1 MRGARA
7 WTMRAGAAL
16 AVALAGAAG
25 ARAQTPTVSI
35 LDARVVEGSSGN
47 WSLSITVTLSGPS
60 VTPVDVPWSTVTGS
74 AIAGSDFLGNTGMV
88 HFSSGDT
95 IETLSVQIV
104 GDPTPEWSPTL
115 QQDEVFFV
123 DLGTP
128 TNATLLKG
136 RATVTIMDDDR
147 TLPGLQ
153 LVSAVADGG
162 PATGRVRLQWRVPPA
177 PTNPGDVDDVL
188 VRWNQGASCAPPA
201 NAVVGVTGGE
211 FLISSPLPT
220 LPAAVKPPGETQVF
234 EHLDRP
240 LVKHCYALFARYP
253 PSTLTTE
260 RATVVATP
268 LDTTSPKPVAWTYS
282 AGGSAM
288 SVVPPTVGP
297 DAVYTISNDGVVHA
311 MERGD
316 AGGPWPTTWNPVG
329 LGKPAHNRSPLVP
342 LPAGSRLF
350 VGTESGEVH
359 AVDGKNGSLVW
370 SRSQLFSSQLANVG
384 GVQGTPAGLF
394 KAYYGLNDAILVGSN
409 MGASNNTFYIL
420 DPVDGFNLSTWSNS
434 LLGAVLG
441 MGVVDYPGNREF
453 VLTTAPS
460 GTLWGFD
467 LGPAGSPSLNPSA
480 LAGGNPVGIAPA
492 NGSPVLRNGRL
503 YFGVSNDLIVQRLS
517 DGMTRSLNLG
527 DGEVKGFA
535 FPDRRNGDVYLS
547 TNTRVWDVSDTV
559 EPSNPNLL
567 PQWSVAD
574 IPTPSIVLHRPGT
587 DYVYV
592 GGGDGRLYEID
603 VAAGSPQS
611 TKKWVTLEA
620 GSQVFAPSL
629 DGPNNLVLV
638 GSATGVVYAVRVPL
652 P

>member
-1 MRGARA
+1 MRGAGGWTTRA
-7 WTMRAGAAL
+7 VAAL
-16 AVALAGAAG
+16 ALVLAGAAG

-123 DLGTP
+123 DLGATA
-128 TNATLLKG
+128 NATLLKS
-136 RATVTIMDDDR
+136 RATVTIVDDDR
-147 TLPGLQ
+147 DMPGLQ

-162 PATGRVRLQWRVPPA
+162 ASEGRVRLQWRVPPA
-177 PTNPGDVDDVL
+177 PTNPGPVSDVL
-188 VRWNQGASCAPPA
+188 VRWNEGASCTAPIDT
-201 NAVVGVTGGE
+201 VVTVTGQ
-211 FLISSPLPT
+211 FRIVADRAIPVN
-220 LPAAVKPPGETQVF
+220 APGETQVV
-234 EHLDRP
+234 EHLNRP
-240 LVKHCYALFARYP
+240 FVKHCYALFTLYP
-253 PSTLTTE
+253 PLYAPTTE

-268 LDTTSPKPVAWTYS
+268 LDTTSPKEVAWAYS
-282 AGGSAM
+282 VGGTSM
-288 SVVPPTVGP
+288 SVVAPTVGT
-297 DAVYTISNDGVVHA
+297 DAVYTVSTDGVVHA

-316 AGGPWPTTWNPVG
+316 AGGPWPTDWNPVA
-329 LGKPAHNRSPLVP
+329 LGKAAHNRSPVVP
-342 LPAGSRLF
+342 LPQGSRLF

-370 SRSQLFSSQLANVG
+370 SRSPLFSAGALASSG

-420 DPVDGFNLSTWSNS
+420 DPVDGFDLSTWSSGN
-434 LLGAVLG
+434 LGAVLG
-441 MGVVDYPGNREF
+441 MGAVDYPGNRAF
-453 VLTTAPS
+453 VLTTASS

-467 LGPAGSPSLNPSA
+467 LGPAGSPSLNPST
-480 LAGGNPVGIAPA
+480 LVGGNPVGIAAA
-492 NGSPVLRNGRL
+492 NGSPVVRNGRV
-503 YFGVSNDLIVQRLS
+503 YFGTTNADMIVRRLS
-517 DGMTRSLNLG
+517 DAKQEVFAPG
-527 DGEVKGFA
+527 DGEVKGFV
-535 FPDRRNGDVYLS
+535 FPDRRNGDLYFS
-547 TNTRVWDVSDTV
+547 TNGKVWAVGDTLDPTDPMLIPRWV
-559 EPSNPNLL
+559 
-567 PQWSVAD
+567 VDD

-587 DYVYV
+587 DYLYV
-592 GGGDGRLYEID
+592 GSGNGRLYEID
-603 VAAGSPQS
+603 VASGTPQS
-611 TKKWVTLEA
+611 TKKSVTLEA
-620 GSQVFAPSL
+620 GSQIGAPSL

>member
-1 MRGARA
+1 MRGAGGWTTRA
-7 WTMRAGAAL
+7 VAAL
-16 AVALAGAAG
+16 ALVLAGAAG

-123 DLGTP
+123 DLGATA
-128 TNATLLKG
+128 NATLLKS
-136 RATVTIMDDDR
+136 RATVTIVDDDR
-147 TLPGLQ
+147 ALPGLQ

-162 PATGRVRLQWRVPPA
+162 VSTGRVRLQWRVPPA
-177 PTNPGDVDDVL
+177 PVNPGPVSDVL
-188 VRWNQGASCAPPA
+188 VRWNQGASCTAPA
-201 NAVVGVTGGE
+201 DAFVSVTGGE
-211 FLISSPLPT
+211 FFLFADT
-220 LPAAVKPPGETQVF
+220 LVPVNAPGETQVV
-234 EHLDRP
+234 EHLNRP
-240 LVKHCYALFARYP
+240 LVRHCYALFAVYP
-253 PSTLTTE
+253 PSTTTTE

-288 SVVPPTVGP
+288 TVVPPTVGP

-329 LGKPAHNRSPLVP
+329 LGKQAHNRSPVVP
-342 LPAGSRLF
+342 LPVGSRLF

-359 AVDGKNGSLVW
+359 AVDGKNGAIVW
-370 SRSQLFSSQLANVG
+370 SRSPLFSSGALPNVG

-394 KAYYGLNDAILVGSN
+394 EAYYGSNDAILVGTNQGS
-409 MGASNNTFYIL
+409 SNNTFYML
-420 DPVDGFNLSTWSNS
+420 DPVDGDNLSTFSNGN
-434 LLGAVLG
+434 LGAVLG
-441 MGVVDYPGNREF
+441 MGVVDYPGNRAF
-453 VLTTAPS
+453 VLTTATN

-467 LGPAGSPSLNPSA
+467 LGTAGSPGLNALGGYPVT
-480 LAGGNPVGIAPA
+480 LAGA

-503 YFGVSNDLIVQRLS
+503 YFGMVNTDVVARRLS
-517 DGMTRSLNLG
+517 DGKQSILGTG
-527 DGEVKGFA
+527 DGEVKGFV
-535 FPDRRNGDVYLS
+535 FPDRRNGDLYFS
-547 TNTRVWDVSDTV
+547 TNGKVWAVGDTLDPTDPMLTPRWIV
-559 EPSNPNLL
+559 T
-567 PQWSVAD
+567 D

-587 DYVYV
+587 DYLYV